1 MSRIEEKLSALGESL
16 PEAKKP
22 VANYLGCK
30 RSGNTLYV
38 SGRVSQIRGE
48 AIHCLLDTMYAG
60 RPYTVVSHAVHIHPT
75 VAELI
80 PTVLQEMVPL
90 E

>member
-1 MSRIEEKLSALGESL
+1 MSYVEDKLSSLGESL

-38 SGRVSQIRGE
+38 SGRESQIQGE
-48 AIHCLLDTMYAG
+48 VGTDLNVAEAQMAAKGPLLDIL
-60 RPYTVVSHAVHIHPT
+60 SI
-75 VAELI
+75 I
-80 PTVLQEMVPL
+80 
-90 E
+90 